1 MSIFVNLL
9 YHKVFFETNINGKK
23 IQKSTNLCNG
33 KKVLLVHV
41 QIKEVKSNLIFS
53 NNSILMKKTKI
64 FIFNLVKMNLNSKQL
79 MIISIKEKFQII
91 FHLKLNK
98 KSQILK
104 RKQKFNHY
112 QILEKK
118 HHKKA
123 SRKLI
128 QNIPIKKYKKILMKS
143 KRKLANLT
151 L

>member
-1 MSIFVNLL
+1 
-9 YHKVFFETNINGKK
+9 
-23 IQKSTNLCNG
+23 
-33 KKVLLVHV
+33 
-41 QIKEVKSNLIFS
+41 
-53 NNSILMKKTKI
+53 MKKTKI

-128 QNIPIKKYKKILMKS
+128 
-143 KRKLANLT
+143 
-151 L
+151 